1 MQSQAMQKVYAEDEA
16 RVQLATELPFW
27 YVEDG
32 HLCRHYRASGWKAS
46 LMVVNAIGHLA
57 EAAWHHPEVCLAYGT
72 VTVRLSTHKAGGLTE
87 KDFALARKIEEVVH
101 CALGARPRVRCAARH
116 AQSRAPIQVHRLRPA
131 GSGSVKGNLRS
142 RSRMFVM

>member
-16 RVQLATELPFW
+16 RIRLATELPFW

-32 HLCRHYRASGWKAS
+32 HLCRRYRTSGWKAS

-101 CALGARPRVRCAARH
+101 WEPARECGALRGTPNHEPRFKYIDYDRLDPAA
-116 AQSRAPIQVHRLRPA
+116 
-131 GSGSVKGNLRS
+131 
-142 RSRMFVM
+142 